1 MEKKPHLMAI
11 VLFLTG
17 LICIGL
23 LFGLSYKT
31 YRKIDAVD
39 QKMASVIKPVQKK
52 QKSMKEDIEL
62 YTAKRNRQPTNTCS
76 SGHRQKKLSKTTL
89 VNMNGHR
96 KPKTVRKLPNPLF
109 SVKPVVRDSPMAVMI
124 PLLLP
129 TTAISSESIPD
140 IRAKMLI

>member
-1 MEKKPHLMAI
+1 MQTPTKKGRIFMEKKPHLMAI

-52 QKSMKEDIEL
+52 QKSMKED
-62 YTAKRNRQPTNTCS
+62 
-76 SGHRQKKLSKTTL
+76 LS
-89 VNMNGHR
+89 
-96 KPKTVRKLPNPLF
+96 
-109 SVKPVVRDSPMAVMI
+109 
-124 PLLLP
+124 
-129 TTAISSESIPD
+129 
-140 IRAKMLI
+140 LIHI

>member
-1 MEKKPHLMAI
+1 MAI

-31 YRKIDAVD
+31 YRKIDTVD
-39 QKMASVIKPVQKK
+39 QKMASVIKPVQQK

-62 YTAKRNRQPTNTCS
+62 YTAKIEKKQAATNTCN
-76 SGHRQKKLSKTTL
+76 SGHRQKKLSKTAPEST
-89 VNMNGHR
+89 NGR
-96 KPKTVRKLPNPLF
+96 RNPKTARKQPNLPF
-109 SVKPVVRDSPMAVMI
+109 SVKPAAKDSRMAVMT
-124 PLLLP
+124 PHLLLP
-129 TTAISSESIPD
+129 TAISSGLIPD

>member
-39 QKMASVIKPVQKK
+39 QKMASVIKPA
-52 QKSMKEDIEL
+52 M
-62 YTAKRNRQPTNTCS
+62 
-76 SGHRQKKLSKTTL
+76 HR
-89 VNMNGHR
+89 
-96 KPKTVRKLPNPLF
+96 
-109 SVKPVVRDSPMAVMI
+109 SPEMR
-124 PLLLP
+124 
-129 TTAISSESIPD
+129 EE
-140 IRAKMLI
+140 

>member
-1 MEKKPHLMAI
+1 MAI

-62 YTAKRNRQPTNTCS
+62 YTAKIKKKTGGQQIPAAAGTDRKSCQKQ
-76 SGHRQKKLSKTTL
+76 HR
-89 VNMNGHR
+89 
-96 KPKTVRKLPNPLF
+96 
-109 SVKPVVRDSPMAVMI
+109 
-124 PLLLP
+124 
-129 TTAISSESIPD
+129 
-140 IRAKMLI
+140 